1 MMEKSSDS
9 SSTNPKPENTRAGG
23 PDDSR
28 TTKDGE
34 KAPPKEQGDTPR
46 GAPVDSRSSLR

>member
-1 MMEKSSDS
+1 MMEKSNDS
-9 SSTNPKPENTRAGG
+9 SSTNLEPENSRAGG

-34 KAPPKEQGDTPR
+34 KAPPKKQDDTPR
-46 GAPVDSRSSLR
+46 GTPVDSRSSLR